1 MIDHILCTNISY
13 SLFFLLHV
21 WFTCDEL
28 CVCYNRSIPWI
39 RRCSPKKSGVCV
51 RGTVPVQEQT
61 HLHLKLSIKDTDNFL
76 FGTKKG

>member
-1 MIDHILCTNISY
+1 MLQ
-13 SLFFLLHV
+13 SLDSLDKEV
-21 WFTCDEL
+21 Q
-28 CVCYNRSIPWI
+28 
-39 RRCSPKKSGVCV
+39 PKKSGVCV